1 MKLIVGLG
9 NPGRQYVE
17 TRHNVGFRVVEML
30 ADRWQLGS
38 GKEKFSGLI
47 VEGLAAGEK
56 VCLLKPMTY
65 MNLSGKSVVAAVQF
79 FQTPLDAV
87 LIVSDD
93 VDLPLGKLRMRANGS
108 AGGQKGLGDILRCL
122 GSQDVARLR
131 VGIGRPA
138 RGDIADYVLSNFA
151 KDERETVEAT
161 IPLAANAVEKW
172 IKEGINAAMNDTN
185 RENDKT

>member
-17 TRHNVGFRVVEML
+17 TRHNVGFRVVELL
-30 ADRWQLGS
+30 AERWQLGN
-38 GKEKFSGLI
+38 GKEKFSGLM
-47 VEGLAAGEK
+47 VEGLMAGEK

-79 FQTPLDAV
+79 FQVPLESV
-87 LIVSDD
+87 LVVSDD
-93 VDLPLGKLRMRANGS
+93 VDLPVGKLRMRATGS

-122 GSQDVARLR
+122 GSQEVARLR

-138 RGDIADYVLSNFA
+138 RGDIADYVLMPFA
-151 KDERETVEAT
+151 KEERETIDAT
-161 IPLAANAVEKW
+161 IPRAADAVEKW
-172 IKEGINAAMNDTN
+172 IREGINAAMNDTN
-185 RENDKT
+185 RETDKT